1 MLGEHEVV
9 RVSAPGKLLLLGEHA
24 VVYGCPVVAAV
35 LSDLRVKAEIV
46 RGSLLCFMGFDED
59 GVAAVEFSCKDITS
73 TRDKLALRRAYPMS
87 ELLKVV
93 EGLEDESCYV
103 PTPMPAVMTRIK
115 AVLGV
120 ETPEDAKAL
129 LVPMFLCCALLRSSG
144 ILNGYVRFPGR
155 GGLHVEVSTS
165 NLPIGAGLGSSAAL
179 SVALSGA
186 FAELSGSPRKHELDF
201 INAYA
206 YAAEVILHGS
216 PSGADNTVSCFGG
229 TLVFQKLPK
238 PSFRR
243 ISCELNDF
251 RFLLVNT
258 RVPRSTKVQVGN
270 VRKKYDADRAKLQQ
284 QFDSIQQ
291 IVEEF
296 VTLSEQKLLSE
307 EMLARE
313 IGKNQEIL
321 NSLGVGHPQID
332 EVERICKQF
341 GGVTKLTGAGGGGC
355 TISILPRSMSDGDMQ
370 TLVGELEAKGFGC
383 FISSIG
389 GPGLIRA

>member
-1 MLGEHEVV
+1 MVGEHEVV

-35 LSDLRVKAEIV
+35 LSDLRIKAEIV
-46 RGSLLCFMGFDED
+46 RGSLLCFMVLYPSNE
-59 GVAAVEFSCKDITS
+59 S
-73 TRDKLALRRAYPMS
+73 TDDR
-87 ELLKVV
+87 V
-93 EGLEDESCYV
+93 
-103 PTPMPAVMTRIK
+103 
-115 AVLGV
+115 
-120 ETPEDAKAL
+120 
-129 LVPMFLCCALLRSSG
+129 
-144 ILNGYVRFPGR
+144 GR
-155 GGLHVEVSTS
+155 GGLSVEVSTS

-186 FAELSGSPRKHELDF
+186 FAELSGSPRKHELDY

-270 VRKKYDADRAKLQQ
+270 VRKKYDTDRAKVQQ

-307 EMLARE
+307 EVLARE

-332 EVERICKQF
+332 EVERKCKQF
-341 GGVTKLTGAGGGGC
+341 GGATKLTGAGGGGC

-370 TLVGELEAKGFGC
+370 TLVGELEAKGFDC